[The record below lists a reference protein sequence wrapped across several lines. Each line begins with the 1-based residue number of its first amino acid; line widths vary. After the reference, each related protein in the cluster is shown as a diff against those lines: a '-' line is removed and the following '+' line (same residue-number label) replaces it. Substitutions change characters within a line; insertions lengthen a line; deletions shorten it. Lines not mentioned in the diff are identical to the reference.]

1 MSVATDS
8 SITGTTTPRTAVP
21 PLAEQRV
28 VARRRRQTRERR
40 EAGLWRTLGH
50 AGPTLWA
57 YFDFALVALA
67 TWGAH
72 TLLVFGHG
80 GFAWVAS
87 PLLSGLTF
95 GSCFILAGLVFGLY
109 ENKTLLARSRIM
121 VRTFMTVGL
130 GLVLAHAC
138 IFLLFYGATSRWLS
152 LLVALPCCAVT
163 IGTRLLAH
171 EAVTDVR
178 RRVLCVGCGDSV
190 RDAVALLGHTHR
202 PHIEIAGHLRLNE
215 QTASSCPAQS
225 RFVADT
231 ERDFRRACPCLGT
244 LDELESVLREHDI
257 DEVVV
262 GAELSADPAIGRTV
276 LTCLDK
282 RCRVTDQPTFVEK
295 LLGQVPI
302 EDIDAQWF
310 LVADVQSDS
319 GHEMIKRL
327 LDVVAAVFGLALTLP
342 LWLLIAITI
351 RLDSAGPVFFRQR
364 RVGRHGRM
372 FTIYKFRTM
381 RLDAEKDGA
390 RWADKNDPRV
400 TRIGRFLRLSRL
412 DELPQLWNI
421 LRGEMSLVGPRPER
435 PEFVEHLSRAI
446 PHYRQRHLLKPGL
459 TGWAQIHFRYGA
471 TVEDTYRKLCYDLYY
486 LKHRSIDMDF
496 GIIIRTIGT
505 FLLGAR

>member
-1 MSVATDS
+1 MSIAADS
-8 SITGTTTPRTAVP
+8 SVTGTPTAQAVAP
-21 PLAEQRV
+21 SRPGSPT
-28 VARRRRQTRERR
+28 VARRRPQSRKRPVP
-40 EAGLWRTLGH
+40 GLWRTLGH

-57 YFDFALVALA
+57 YFDFIFVALA
-67 TWGAH
+67 TYGAH
-72 TLLVFGHG
+72 SLLVFGHG
-80 GFAWVAS
+80 GFTWVAG
-87 PLLSGLTF
+87 PLLSGMTF
-95 GSCFILAGLVFGLY
+95 GGSFILAGLVFGLY
-109 ENKTLLARSRIM
+109 ENKTLAARSRIM
-121 VRTFMTVGL
+121 VRTIMTLGFGL
-130 GLVLAHAC
+130 ILAHAC
-138 IFLLFYGATSRWLS
+138 IFLLFYSATSRWLS

-163 IGTRLLAH
+163 IGARLFAH

-190 RDAVALLGHTHR
+190 RDAVALLGRTPR
-202 PHIEIAGHLRLNE
+202 PHIEIAGHLRLDDQPVVSCST
-215 QTASSCPAQS
+215 QT
-225 RFVADT
+225 RFIADS
-231 ERDFRRACPCLGT
+231 EREFRRSCPCLGT
-244 LDELESVLREHDI
+244 LDDLEPVLKEHDI

-262 GAELSADPAIGRTV
+262 GAELSADPAVGRTV
-276 LTCLDK
+276 LTCLDR

-295 LLGQVPI
+295 LLSQVPI

-319 GHEMIKRL
+319 GYEMIKRL
-327 LDVVAAVFGLALTLP
+327 LDVVAATIGLVLSLP
-342 LWLLIAITI
+342 LWVLIAIAI

-364 RVGRHGRM
+364 RVGRHGRI

-381 RLDAEKDGA
+381 RVDAEKDGA

-400 TRIGRFLRLSRL
+400 TRIGRFLRLSRM

-421 LRGEMSLVGPRPER
+421 LCGEMSIVGPRPER
-435 PEFVEHLSRAI
+435 PEFVDHLSKAI

-459 TGWAQIHFRYGA
+459 TGWAQIHFPYGA
-471 TVEDTYRKLCYDLYY
+471 TVEDTYRKLCFDLYY